1 MCRFMVYTMSVCR
14 GERSELPLFGRAKR
28 APPVAQVGGEPYGK
42 RIDPYKGVAPFS
54 SFTPGTAHCQ
64 TVPAGT
70 MVHAKPKPPFVCYS
84 LG

>member
-42 RIDPYKGVAPFS
+42 RIGGAKNPSTCDVAPV
-54 SFTPGTAHCQ
+54 GLWLMLTAFLATKKKILVSQ
-64 TVPAGT
+64 
-70 MVHAKPKPPFVCYS
+70 FV
-84 LG
+84 GVDPM